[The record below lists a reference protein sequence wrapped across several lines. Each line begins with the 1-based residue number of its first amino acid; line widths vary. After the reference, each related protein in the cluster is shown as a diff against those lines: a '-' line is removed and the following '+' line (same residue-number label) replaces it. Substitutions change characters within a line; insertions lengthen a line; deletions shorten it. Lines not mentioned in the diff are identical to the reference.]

1 MEPICEKKWFETIL
15 IIFSIN
21 TKYFLAL
28 ATVQQAPAP
37 ALTPTRQVVINLEAS
52 IQLYTRISIGCLRQW
67 QLSPE

>member
-1 MEPICEKKWFETIL
+1 MKKMEKIL

-21 TKYFLAL
+21 TKYFLTL

-52 IQLYTRISIGCLRQW
+52 IQLYTRISIGCLRLW